1 MSAYTPPAMSRAQV
15 SAQHGCRRGSDGAAS
30 VPLAKLAG
38 SETAA
43 CMACAAPTPAPPPLV
58 SMPARARGAGARAGA
73 RRTFQEEHDPL
84 AKELNTCT
92 GTAKRPMSGQVW
104 GRGPRPGRIAP
115 YATSAG
121 AGRPAAA
128 RAGPDGAWP
137 PWRGGR
143 GPAPAP
149 PRSCGSAPPSPG
161 RRRCRRRRC
170 GRGRGRSRRRRR
182 RQRLHEVV
190 PVRGP
195 DRRLGDRTRTK
206 LTRSSIVSKRK
217 ARRHERARDAALTSK
232 VP

>member
-104 GRGPRPGRIAP
+104 GRGLRPCRNAP
-115 YATSAG
+115 YATLAG

-128 RAGPDGAWP
+128 RAGPGGAWP

-149 PRSCGSAPPSPG
+149 PRWCGNGPSSPG
-161 RRRCRRRRC
+161 RRRRRRCRRRRC
-170 GRGRGRSRRRRR
+170 RCRGRGR
-182 RQRLHEVV
+182 RQRLREVV

-195 DRRLGDRTRTK
+195 DRMVGDRTRTNS
-206 LTRSSIVSKRK
+206 TRSSIVSKRT
-217 ARRHERARDAALTSK
+217 A
-232 VP
+232 